1 MLTIRHTLELPLI
14 EALGWALVHF
24 VWQAALLAL
33 LLALLLIPL
42 RRVSARVRYAVQCA
56 VFAAMPACPLVTWCW
71 IASSQTAK
79 PATMAAVTD
88 PVVQEAP
95 PVDVAPILVAPAP
108 IANDRDVRPAL
119 LEPAPLAEP
128 SVTRF
133 VPWTERLHRRLT
145 PALPWL
151 VGAWLLGVVVLSLRL
166 LVGWRVVQRLKRLA
180 VSPVAEVWQSKLKDL
195 AARLR
200 ILRPVK
206 LVESALIEVPTVIG
220 WFRPMILLPISLL
233 TRLTPQQLE
242 AILAHELAHIHRH
255 DYLVNLI
262 QTAIETLLF
271 YHPAV
276 WWISGLIRAE
286 REHCCDDLALS
297 LCNNA
302 VTYVTAL
309 AAMEELRAS
318 PTLTV
323 AATGG
328 SLLSRI
334 RRIAVGP
341 GNVSYRS
348 TRWGASLIALMVIG
362 SLGLTT
368 YFALHANDDSKPT
381 VDQTTTT
388 PPNDTIT
395 DVPSDKPSPAPEWG
409 NRVDGLRA
417 RIVSVLSSMTEDAID
432 SPQRVTKFAKAKD
445 IAFVFELENVSDKPI
460 KLVDVFH
467 NDTNGEPNVDAA
479 WTSQYVFSIDLFD
492 GEGRLIEQPEIEVDD
507 VIFFLPSARVAILEP
522 GMTQKFMIKTD
533 SWLATF
539 KPQIQPGKYR
549 VAVRY
554 HWLSTPNATK
564 TIVKNSPLLEVPA
577 INVASASVAVEVEG
591 KRRQADLIWGKANN
605 GLRAAV
611 SIEPPQATYAH
622 DQVHGVRLHLQ
633 NVGTQPLKLVSN
645 LYMPDA
651 QTTYSNDKGKRMKLD
666 DSFVGGR
673 MGTSLRGLVT
683 LKPQQIVVINLSSVG
698 LAATKKQAKQFDEQM
713 VRKLIAPSG
722 KYSVQSV
729 ASFKNNVL
737 NARRV
742 DGQELVEVKD
752 AWIGDLKTGI
762 TPFTIGTA
770 PELGLDLLKE
780 LLKELLKPYPKLHGL
795 SYDMTEPKFL
805 KIVNQQQLK
814 ARKTVEG
821 EDVTHHIDLG
831 DEHTLIVT
839 FDKDGKCIGIQRES
853 SKFEPIQGEVIDA
866 VTGKPIT
873 GATVRYRIFEKL
885 PFDPRGKDKPLAE
898 LVFRNV
904 GRYKFELPDT
914 VNVQTNLFV
923 ERFAE
928 HPDYQSMGAIGQGFY
943 FLPKAASSH
952 ARDSIRQVKM
962 VPGKVVTGLVLD
974 LDGQPARGIAVTS
987 GRYRDGWQNGC
998 EHKTTTD
1005 ANGRYR
1011 LVVPNNDARGRLYV
1025 IPSHAAA
1032 VSRAITEEYGEQQVF
1047 QLRPGTRLYGRV
1059 TDANGKGVA
1068 GVALRADGSDRVPWR
1083 YTMTDADGRYSF
1095 PPIQYGTYVVDL
1107 YDEGRFRELPKN
1119 GVRLPDVFLPQ
1130 VVELPKTAPTEQQL
1144 DFRPTESVRMT
1155 ARFTT
1160 SDNQPMSDRS
1170 LTISGVANKVPW
1182 WGRLREASNQPG
1194 IYELRVPR
1202 GFSGRFNENAD
1213 NGGFL
1218 RITRETIDGK
1228 SVPEQHVTDFDK
1240 DGISFHVVRMKPSS
1254 VTLRPT
1260 FDGKPIKPNWPRNY
1274 PQFANADDAQKL
1286 GARLPSSQSRMTE
1299 ESGIWFDAHP
1309 DIDLVLKLEEQGF
1322 KPWQKTFRIPEGVD
1336 QVIEVPLQ
1344 ETVREA
1350 GRKRQTAAT
1359 NASHN
1364 AATPLDQSLADIVRE
1379 FNAKNKELEQ
1389 GLNQP
1394 ALTEDEVITVLK
1406 QDEWKPEDTP
1416 LNEKEI
1422 AVFKAVAGL
1431 RRLPKGS
1438 SLQVITERRTETFSY
1453 RKLWQVRLMLPAI
1466 GHDGFVGLTIRDTEI
1481 VEEKIDPQQVAWGKP
1496 DARGL
1501 SLGVYLSPKKEKYA
1515 IGERVKLRLFV
1526 RNEGKQ
1532 AVDNL
1537 TFYNVSWPNPKDF
1550 TVTDQTG
1557 AVVAVGN
1564 VHDEQWGLQWVA
1576 GATAG
1581 RLATGDAHTFNVPFE
1596 LAIGGEAPS
1605 KLVGRI
1611 IEARPGQTLSLRV
1624 REHNGNDN
1632 NRKEGEP
1639 KPETG
1644 SIVVSVVE

>member
-1 MLTIRHTLELPLI
+1 MLTILHVLESPVI

-42 RRVSARVRYAVQCA
+42 RRVSARARYVVQCA
-56 VFAAMPACPLVTWCW
+56 VFVAMSICPLVTWCW
-71 IASSQTAK
+71 IATSQLAR
-79 PATMAAVTD
+79 PVPMATVSN
-88 PVVQEAP
+88 PVVHEAP
-95 PVDVAPILVAPAP
+95 SVDVASILVDPAP
-108 IANDRDVRPAL
+108 FVNDRDIRPAL
-119 LEPAPLAEP
+119 LEPGPQLEP
-128 SVTRF
+128 SVARV

-180 VSPVAEVWQSKLKDL
+180 ATPVAETWQAKLKDL

-200 ILRPVK
+200 ISRPVK

-220 WFRPMILLPISLL
+220 WLRPVILLPISLL

-286 REHCCDDLALS
+286 REHCCDDLALK

-309 AAMEELRAS
+309 AALEELRAS
-318 PTLTV
+318 PSLTV

-341 GNVSYRS
+341 VNVSHRS
-348 TRWGASLIALMVIG
+348 TRWGASLIALTVIG

-368 YFALHANDDSKPT
+368 YFALHANDGPKPT
-381 VDQTTTT
+381 AEQTPTT
-388 PPNDTIT
+388 PPNDTT
-395 DVPSDKPSPAPEWG
+395 
-409 NRVDGLRA
+409 
-417 RIVSVLSSMTEDAID
+417 
-432 SPQRVTKFAKAKD
+432 
-445 IAFVFELENVSDKPI
+445 
-460 KLVDVFH
+460 
-467 NDTNGEPNVDAA
+467 
-479 WTSQYVFSIDLFD
+479 
-492 GEGRLIEQPEIEVDD
+492 
-507 VIFFLPSARVAILEP
+507 
-522 GMTQKFMIKTD
+522 
-533 SWLATF
+533 
-539 KPQIQPGKYR
+539 
-549 VAVRY
+549 
-554 HWLSTPNATK
+554 
-564 TIVKNSPLLEVPA
+564 
-577 INVASASVAVEVEG
+577 
-591 KRRQADLIWGKANN
+591 
-605 GLRAAV
+605 
-611 SIEPPQATYAH
+611 
-622 DQVHGVRLHLQ
+622 
-633 NVGTQPLKLVSN
+633 
-645 LYMPDA
+645 
-651 QTTYSNDKGKRMKLD
+651 
-666 DSFVGGR
+666 
-673 MGTSLRGLVT
+673 
-683 LKPQQIVVINLSSVG
+683 
-698 LAATKKQAKQFDEQM
+698 
-713 VRKLIAPSG
+713 
-722 KYSVQSV
+722 
-729 ASFKNNVL
+729 
-737 NARRV
+737 
-742 DGQELVEVKD
+742 
-752 AWIGDLKTGI
+752 
-762 TPFTIGTA
+762 
-770 PELGLDLLKE
+770 
-780 LLKELLKPYPKLHGL
+780 
-795 SYDMTEPKFL
+795 
-805 KIVNQQQLK
+805 
-814 ARKTVEG
+814 
-821 EDVTHHIDLG
+821 
-831 DEHTLIVT
+831 
-839 FDKDGKCIGIQRES
+839 KDGKLSEIQRES

-866 VTGKPIT
+866 VTGKLIK

-885 PFDPRGKDKPLAE
+885 PFDPHGKDKPLSE

-904 GRYKFELPDT
+904 GRYTFELPDT
-914 VNVQTNLFV
+914 VNGQTNLFV

-928 HPDYQSMGAIGQGFY
+928 HPDYQSLGVIGQGFY

-974 LDGQPARGIAVTS
+974 LDGQPAKGIAVTS

-1011 LVVPNNDARGRLYV
+1011 LVVPANEGGGRLYV
-1025 IPSHAAA
+1025 IPDHAAA
-1032 VSRAITEEYGEQQVF
+1032 VSRAITEKFGEQQVF
-1047 QLRPGTRLYGRV
+1047 QLRPGTRLFGRV

-1068 GVALRADGSDRVPWR
+1068 GVAMRADGSDRVPWR
-1083 YTMTDADGRYSF
+1083 YAMTDADGRYSF

-1144 DFRPTESVRMT
+1144 DFRPTESVHMT
-1155 ARFTT
+1155 ARYTT

-1170 LTISGVANKVPW
+1170 LSISGVANKVHW
-1182 WGRLREASNQPG
+1182 WGWLRETANQPG
-1194 IYELRVPR
+1194 LYELRVPR
-1202 GFSGRFNENAD
+1202 GLAGRIDGNAD

-1218 RITRETIDGK
+1218 RITREAAEGK
-1228 SVPEQHVTDFDK
+1228 AVPEQYVTEFDD

-1260 FDGKPIKPNWPRNY
+1260 FDGKPVKPTGPRNF
-1274 PQFANADDAQKL
+1274 PQFANANDAQQL
-1286 GARLPSSQSRMTE
+1286 GARMASSQSRLTE
-1299 ESGIWFDAHP
+1299 EGGIWFDAHP
-1309 DIDLVLKLEEQGF
+1309 DIDLVLKLEEKGF
-1322 KPWQKTFRIPEGVD
+1322 KPWQKTVRIPEGEN
-1336 QVIEVPLQ
+1336 QIMEVPL
-1344 ETVREA
+1344 EKIDPEA
-1350 GRKRQTAAT
+1350 GSKDQTAAA

-1364 AATPLDQSLADIVRE
+1364 AAIPLDLTLADVVRD
-1379 FNAKNKELEQ
+1379 FNTKNKELEQ
-1389 GLNQP
+1389 GLDQP
-1394 ALTEDEVITVLK
+1394 ALTEAEVITVLK

-1422 AVFKAVAGL
+1422 AVLRAVAQSQ
-1431 RRLPKGS
+1431 RLPKGS
-1438 SLQVITERRTETFSY
+1438 SLQVITKGRTDTFSY

-1481 VEEKIDPQQVAWGKP
+1481 AQETIDPRQVAWGKP
-1496 DARGL
+1496 DAHGL

-1515 IGERVKLRLFV
+1515 LGERVKLRMFV

-1537 TFYNVSWPNPKDF
+1537 TFYNISWPEPKDF
-1550 TVTDQTG
+1550 TVTDQKG
-1557 AVVAVGN
+1557 AAVAVHS

-1581 RLATGDAHTFNVPFE
+1581 RLAPGDSHAFNVPFE
-1596 LAIGGEAPS
+1596 LAIGGDEPS
-1605 KLVGRI
+1605 KLVGRVI
-1611 IEARPGQTLSLRV
+1611 DARPGQKLSLRV
-1624 REHNGNDN
+1624 REHNGNDRD
-1632 NRKEGEP
+1632 RKEGEP
-1639 KPETG
+1639 EPESG
-1644 SIVVSVVE
+1644 SIELSVADGPMPNE